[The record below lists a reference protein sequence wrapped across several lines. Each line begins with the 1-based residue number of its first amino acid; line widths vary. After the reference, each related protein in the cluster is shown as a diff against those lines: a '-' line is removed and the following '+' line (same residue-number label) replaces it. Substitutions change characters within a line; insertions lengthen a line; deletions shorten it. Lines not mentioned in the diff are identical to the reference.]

1 MRTIRIPYCSYELY
15 AAMRDCIITNV
26 PFALIN
32 DMYSKDESLAIFNL
46 WDSDYIP
53 DELSFFIMQ
62 PPLSRENKAK
72 MSKELALFE
81 EPLEEI
87 KNRIKAQRKA

>member
-15 AAMRDCIITNV
+15 SAMRDCIITNV

-32 DMYSKDESLAIFNL
+32 DMYSKNEKIAIFNL

-53 DELSFFIMQ
+53 DELSYFIMQ

-72 MSKELALFE
+72 MSKELAMFKEQLD
-81 EPLEEI
+81 EI
-87 KNRIKAQRKA
+87 KDIIEAQK

>member
-1 MRTIRIPYCSYELY
+1 MRTISIPFCSYELY
-15 AAMRDCIITNV
+15 EAMRDCIITNV

-32 DMYSKDESLAIFNL
+32 DMYSKKERIAVFNL

-53 DELSFFIMQ
+53 DELKYFILQ

-72 MSKELALFE
+72 MSEELALFKE
-81 EPLEEI
+81 QLDEI
-87 KNRIKAQRKA
+87 QEMVEAQKK